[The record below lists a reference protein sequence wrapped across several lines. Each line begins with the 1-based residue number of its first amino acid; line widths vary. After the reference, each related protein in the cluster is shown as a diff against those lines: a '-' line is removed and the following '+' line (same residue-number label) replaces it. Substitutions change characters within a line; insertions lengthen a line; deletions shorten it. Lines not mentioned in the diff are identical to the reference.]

1 MNRRQTLPDHP
12 QSAQDAP
19 GTAPAD
25 GRMVMR
31 RIWSGWV
38 RPYIGRLIGAL
49 VLMAVVAASAAAYP
63 LLTRHIFNALADGR
77 AAEVIWVAPPL
88 IILLALVKGVALF
101 LQTVQVNAL
110 ALRVTTDLQ
119 KDMARA
125 LITADLG
132 VLTREP
138 AGAFMSRIMNDL
150 NLVREAAVRLANNLV
165 RDVLTAIV
173 LIATMVWL
181 DWLMALVVLAVYPLA
196 LQPIIRIGAR
206 QRKASGHLQEH
217 MEDVTSLLAET
228 LQGARMVKAYQLEE
242 SETRRT
248 RLAFDG
254 LYARL
259 VSLLTGRAKVDPIL
273 EIVGGVAVGGVIA
286 LAGWR
291 VSAGYLAVGDVIAF
305 ITTLILLVQPVRAIG
320 TLNAVTNE
328 AIAAASR
335 VLALLDRPN
344 RITDA
349 KDAVDVGR
357 MSGAISFADVGFDYV
372 VDAAASDAA
381 ASDAAASD
389 AAAGDAA
396 AGDAQP
402 GMAAAPALVDV
413 SFDIAAG
420 QMVALCGP
428 SGSGKST
435 VINLLPRFFDSTAG
449 TITIDGVD
457 LRRIGIESLRNNI
470 ALVSQDAVLFDD
482 TVAANIAFGRSG
494 ASRDDITAAAKAAAA
509 HDFIMALDGGYDAP
523 VGTMG
528 NRLSGGQR
536 QRISIARAMLKDAPI
551 LLLDE
556 ATAALDADSEQQ
568 VQAALARLQKGRTT
582 LVVAHRLATIRDA
595 DLILVMEAG
604 QIVERGTHAG
614 LIAQDGLYA
623 RLCRLQSLDSAS

>member
-181 DWLMALVVLAVYPLA
+181 DWLMALVVLAVYPVA
-196 LQPIIRIGAR
+196 LQPIIRIGTR

-381 ASDAAASD
+381 ASDA
-389 AAAGDAA
+389 
-396 AGDAQP
+396 QP

-482 TVAANIAFGRSG
+482 TVAANIAFGRPG

>member
-1 MNRRQTLPDHP
+1 
-12 QSAQDAP
+12 
-19 GTAPAD
+19 
-25 GRMVMR
+25 MVMR

-63 LLTRHIFNALADGR
+63 LLTRHIFNALANGR

-181 DWLMALVVLAVYPLA
+181 DWLMALVVLAVYPVA

-335 VLALLDRPN
+335 VLVLLDRPN

-349 KDAVDVGR
+349 KDAVDVGW
-357 MSGAISFADVGFDYV
+357 MSGAISFADVGFDYA
-372 VDAAASDAA
+372 VDAAASDA
-381 ASDAAASD
+381 
-389 AAAGDAA
+389 
-396 AGDAQP
+396 QP
-402 GMAAAPALVDV
+402 GMAAVPALVDV

-435 VINLLPRFFDSTAG
+435 VINLLPRFFDSSSG

-482 TVAANIAFGRSG
+482 TVAANIAFGRPG

-582 LVVAHRLATIRDA
+582 LVVAHRLGTIRDA
-595 DLILVMEAG
+595 DLILVMDAG
-604 QIVERGTHAG
+604 QIVECDTHAG

-623 RLCRLQSLDSAS
+623 RLCRLQSLHSAS

>member
-181 DWLMALVVLAVYPLA
+181 DWLMALVVLAVYPVA

-349 KDAVDVGR
+349 KDAVNVGR
-357 MSGAISFADVGFDYV
+357 MSGGISFADVGFDYV

-381 ASDAAASD
+381 AS
-389 AAAGDAA
+389 
-396 AGDAQP
+396 DAQP

-457 LRRIGIESLRNNI
+457 LRQIGIESLRNNI

-482 TVAANIAFGRSG
+482 TVAANIAFGRPG

>member
-1 MNRRQTLPDHP
+1 MW
-12 QSAQDAP
+12 ACAAP
-19 GTAPAD
+19 YLAGC
-25 GRMVMR
+25 
-31 RIWSGWV
+31 
-38 RPYIGRLIGAL
+38 
-49 VLMAVVAASAAAYP
+49 VAASAAAYP

-88 IILLALVKGVALF
+88 IILLTLVKGVALF

-181 DWLMALVVLAVYPLA
+181 DWLMALVVLAVYPVA

-305 ITTLILLVQPVRAIG
+305 ITTLILRVQPVRAIG

-357 MSGAISFADVGFDYV
+357 MPGAISFADVGFDYV
-372 VDAAASDAA
+372 VDAA

-482 TVAANIAFGRSG
+482 TVAANIAFGRPG

>member
-181 DWLMALVVLAVYPLA
+181 DWLMALVVLAVYPVA

-335 VLALLDRPN
+335 VLALLDRSN

-372 VDAAASDAA
+372 VDAVASDAA
-381 ASDAAASD
+381 ASDPASSD
-389 AAAGDAA
+389 AASS
-396 AGDAQP
+396 DAQL

-482 TVAANIAFGRSG
+482 TVAANIAFGRPG

-556 ATAALDADSEQQ
+556 ATAALDADSEEQ

>member
-181 DWLMALVVLAVYPLA
+181 DWLMALVVLAVYPVA

-381 ASDAAASD
+381 ASDA
-389 AAAGDAA
+389 
-396 AGDAQP
+396 QP

-457 LRRIGIESLRNNI
+457 LRQIGIESLRNNI

-482 TVAANIAFGRSG
+482 TVAANIAFGRPG

>member
-181 DWLMALVVLAVYPLA
+181 DWLMALVVLAVYPVA

-335 VLALLDRPN
+335 VLVLLDRPN
-344 RITDA
+344 RIIDA

-357 MSGAISFADVGFDYV
+357 MSGGISFADVGFDYA
-372 VDAAASDAA
+372 VDAAAS
-381 ASDAAASD
+381 
-389 AAAGDAA
+389 DAA

-482 TVAANIAFGRSG
+482 TVAANIAFGRPG

-509 HDFIMALDGGYDAP
+509 HDFIVALDGGYDAP

>member
-38 RPYIGRLIGAL
+38 RPYVGRLIGAL

-181 DWLMALVVLAVYPLA
+181 DWLMALVVLAVYPVA

-248 RLAFDG
+248 RLAFDV

-381 ASDAAASD
+381 ASDA
-389 AAAGDAA
+389 
-396 AGDAQP
+396 QP

-457 LRRIGIESLRNNI
+457 LRQIGIESLRNNI

>member
-181 DWLMALVVLAVYPLA
+181 DWLMALVVLAVYPVA

-381 ASDAAASD
+381 SS
-389 AAAGDAA
+389 
-396 AGDAQP
+396 DAQP

-482 TVAANIAFGRSG
+482 TVAANIAFGRPG

>member
-181 DWLMALVVLAVYPLA
+181 DWLMALVVLAVYPVA

-381 ASDAAASD
+381 ASDA
-389 AAAGDAA
+389 
-396 AGDAQP
+396 QP

-482 TVAANIAFGRSG
+482 TVAANIAFGRPG

>member
-181 DWLMALVVLAVYPLA
+181 DWLMALVVLAVYPVA

-335 VLALLDRPN
+335 VLVLLDRRN

-381 ASDAAASD
+381 AS
-389 AAAGDAA
+389 
-396 AGDAQP
+396 DAQP

-457 LRRIGIESLRNNI
+457 LRQIGIESLRNNI

-482 TVAANIAFGRSG
+482 TVAANIAFGRPG

>member
-1 MNRRQTLPDHP
+1 M
-12 QSAQDAP
+12 A
-19 GTAPAD
+19 
-25 GRMVMR
+25 
-31 RIWSGWV
+31 
-38 RPYIGRLIGAL
+38 RLVGAL
-49 VLMAVVAASAAAYP
+49 LLMAVVAASAAAYP

-88 IILLALVKGVALF
+88 IIVLALVKGVALF

-125 LITADLG
+125 LIVADLG

-165 RDVLTAIV
+165 RDVLTALV
-173 LIATMVWL
+173 LIATMIWL
-181 DWLMALVVLAVYPLA
+181 DWLMALVVLAVYPIA
-196 LQPIIRIGAR
+196 LQPVIRIGAR
-206 QRKASGHLQEH
+206 QRRASGNLQEH
-217 MEDVTSLLAET
+217 MEEVTSLLAET

-242 SETRRT
+242 AETRRT

-254 LYARL
+254 LYTRL
-259 VSLLTGRAKVDPIL
+259 VGLLTGRAKIDPIL
-273 EIVGGVAVGGVIA
+273 EVVGGVAVGGVIA

-328 AIAAASR
+328 AIAAADR
-335 VLALLDRPN
+335 VLQLLDRPN
-344 RITDA
+344 FVADA
-349 KDAVDVGR
+349 DGAVDPGR
-357 MSGAISFADVGFDYV
+357 MKGAIRFSDVGFAY
-372 VDAAASDAA
+372 DAAGADSETI
-381 ASDAAASD
+381 
-389 AAAGDAA
+389 
-396 AGDAQP
+396 
-402 GMAAAPALVDV
+402 PALVHVDFDV
-413 SFDIAAG
+413 KAG
-420 QMVALCGP
+420 QTVALCGP

-435 VINLLPRFFDSTAG
+435 IINLLPRFFDAAAG
-449 TITIDGVD
+449 QISIDGTD
-457 LRRIGIESLRNNI
+457 IRQISIEGLRRNL

-482 TVAANIAFGRSG
+482 TIAANIAFGRPN
-494 ASRDDITAAAKAAAA
+494 ASRDDIVSAAEAAAA

-556 ATAALDADSEQQ
+556 ATAALDAESEQQ
-568 VQAALARLQKGRTT
+568 VQEALARLQQGRTT
-582 LVVAHRLATIRDA
+582 LVVAHRLSTIHDA
-595 DLILVMEAG
+595 DQILVMDG
-604 QIVERGTHAG
+604 GTITERGTHAALVAKG
-614 LIAQDGLYA
+614 GLYA
-623 RLCRLQSLDSAS
+623 RLSQLQSLGNGA